1 MKALSKSR
9 FKLGLECPNKV
20 YFSNNK
26 DIFYNQKK
34 EDPFLE
40 ALASGGFQV
49 EEYARLQFPN
59 GKLIDAPYKDDNYS
73 FFHEETKK
81 LLDQDEVVIYEAG
94 FLYDQLFVR
103 TDILVKKGNEI
114 KLIEVKAKSYDP
126 KEEHTFTTKTGKI
139 VSSWKPYLFDLAFQT
154 YVTQKSY
161 PNCQVTPYL
170 YLVDKT
176 KSATIEGLNQMF
188 RVKKESDKRTGVEV
202 LANADSDLGENLMG
216 LINHSETVQKI
227 INDEF
232 KYNDNLGFQEA
243 INLLRRVRLEN
254 KYPNWP
260 TSFSACKKCE
270 FKLDSGAT
278 KNNLSVLHTNV

>member
-216 LINHSETVQKI
+216 LINHSETVKKI

-232 KYNDNLGFQEA
+232 KYYDNLGFQEA
-243 INLLRRVRLEN
+243 INLLR
-254 KYPNWP
+254 
-260 TSFSACKKCE
+260 
-270 FKLDSGAT
+270 
-278 KNNLSVLHTNV
+278 SVLSL